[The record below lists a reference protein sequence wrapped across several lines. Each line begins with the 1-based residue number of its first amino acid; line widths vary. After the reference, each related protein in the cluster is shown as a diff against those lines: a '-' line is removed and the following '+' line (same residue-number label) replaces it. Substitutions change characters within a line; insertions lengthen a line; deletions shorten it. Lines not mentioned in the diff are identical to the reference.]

1 MSLLWCSLPVFLAV
15 VAGMVVMGQIT
26 RETLAT
32 TDLTESTAEEV
43 TQDGG
48 KYFESTTENLPTPPP
63 VDQSSSTTPPV
74 NQSSSTTPPVDQ
86 SSSTTPAVD
95 QSSSTTPPV
104 DQSSSTT
111 PPVDQSSSTTP
122 AVDQSSSTTPP
133 VDQSSSTTPPVDQS
147 SSTTPPVDQSS
158 STPPPVDQ
166 SSSTTPPVNQSSS
179 TTPAVDQSSSTT
191 PPANQSS
198 STTPAVDQSSST
210 TPPVDQSS
218 STPPPV
224 DQSSSTTQPVNQSS
238 STTPAVNQSL
248 STTPAVDQ
256 SSSTPPPLDPTSTP
270 LTPSTPGT
278 PVTSTLV
285 YSTTGFPS
293 HSTQDFNA
301 SQQASTVS
309 MESSTFPGLETETDA
324 SQESSSTPGPQP
336 WTTEEP
342 GTESGTSEV
351 TSASTA
357 VTNTS
362 EIGGHV
368 HPDRQ
373 AKTQPPATSTLT
385 STKKQPTRFDP
396 VTTGVTTLTT
406 VTKVNE
412 SMFLKPTVSTV
423 SKILRT
429 STRRYNRLS
438 TAKVKPKKISLVA
451 QCLIAIA
458 ILAGICTIFVI
469 CTVVLCTKLSS
480 QRQHY
485 RVEQSNGTELMCISA
500 LLPEEER
507 KLRKKMRPKRI
518 RDHFKEISAG
528 QNSDSDDDDLTL
540 HSFITEH

>member
-32 TDLTESTAEEV
+32 TDSTQSRSAEV

-48 KYFESTTENLPTPPP
+48 KYFESTTENL
-63 VDQSSSTTPPV
+63 TTP
-74 NQSSSTTPPVDQ
+74 
-86 SSSTTPAVD
+86 
-95 QSSSTTPPV
+95 
-104 DQSSSTT
+104 
-111 PPVDQSSSTTP
+111 
-122 AVDQSSSTTPP
+122 
-133 VDQSSSTTPPVDQS
+133 
-147 SSTTPPVDQSS
+147 PPVDQSS

-166 SSSTTPPVNQSSS
+166 SSSTPP
-179 TTPAVDQSSSTT
+179 PVDQSSST
-191 PPANQSS
+191 PP
-198 STTPAVDQSSST
+198 PVDQSSPTS
-210 TPPVDQSS
+210 PPVDQSS

-224 DQSSSTTQPVNQSS
+224 DQSSSTP
-238 STTPAVNQSL
+238 P
-248 STTPAVDQ
+248 PVDQ

-270 LTPSTPGT
+270 LAPSTAGT
-278 PVTSTLV
+278 PATSTFV

-293 HSTQDFNA
+293 HTTQDFNA
-301 SQQASTVS
+301 SQQATTVS
-309 MESSTFPGLETETDA
+309 MESSAFPGLETETDA
-324 SQESSSTPGPQP
+324 SQDSSPTPGPQP

-351 TSASTA
+351 TSESA

-368 HPDRQ
+368 HPDGRV
-373 AKTQPPATSTLT
+373 KTQPPATSTLT
-385 STKKQPTRFDP
+385 STKKQPTSFYL

-406 VTKVNE
+406 ITKVNE
-412 SMFLKPTVSTV
+412 SMFLKPTISTV

-429 STRRYNRLS
+429 STRSYNRLS
-438 TAKVKPKKISLVA
+438 TAQVKPKKISLVA

-480 QRQHY
+480 QRQNY

-507 KLRKKMRPKRI
+507 KLKKKMRPKRL